1 MLCVSC
7 FTARMSGIGWG
18 VLLIDVLQN
27 EGREPQ
33 VGPSTSMCPQVL
45 GDVGLGAKSKPGRRV
60 GRLWEWSR
68 GGKGNA
74 RNRFVTRRKGR

>member
-33 VGPSTSMCPQVL
+33 VGPSTSVCPQVL
-45 GDVGLGAKSKPGRRV
+45 VDVGLGVKIQ
-60 GRLWEWSR
+60 
-68 GGKGNA
+68 A
-74 RNRFVTRRKGR
+74 RQACWPAMGV